1 MADLTSVQTFSPTS
15 FGSEPVV
22 KRTQGVN
29 TPLSMLELANT
40 ARSMTAL
47 QKEQAL
53 LQPSIEKGK
62 AESTQQVLAAEKAG
76 VDLNQHYAN
85 LTRSVYGG
93 YLTDPDF
100 INGNSAAMIKK
111 LNQGKSFLN
120 GVGVPEYNKGQAHK
134 ELLTLAETNPQEA
147 NQYIRNITQQG
158 AGNVEQAAQLN
169 KAPTYLNL
177 GNRVEAVPTSPY
189 QGVNPNYKVGT
200 GLAPQ
205 VVTNQIT
212 GANYVMGG
220 GFNPVS
226 QLANA
231 PQAQVNPQNAPPV
244 TQPNAPPV
252 TQLNAPTGGGQA
264 PATGQRKESNNGFVQ
279 GPNEPKDAF
288 IARSAAPQN
297 SYAKAQDQFNNI
309 NSEFGHIPTIKNI
322 NTNIMKYLKDD
333 KVRTGAVQEYLAGKT
348 KKETL
353 SDDEQSLAKE
363 LEKRIQNLKSSSD
376 KDADSKRAAYGT
388 FGLKKEALKE
398 IVRNDNAWLTQQ
410 ELQAKGILNNG
421 GAGANP
427 NYVKVD
433 QFNKQFAQLSQNDN
447 LMKYIAIVGDNP
459 DRIQVDKD
467 DVAAATK
474 YFGKLSNE
482 QKDKLEMQRKTL
494 LKIVEGK

>member
-1 MADLTSVQTFSPTS
+1 MADLNSVQSFSPS
-15 FGSEPVV
+15 NFNVEPVV
-22 KRTQGVN
+22 RRNQQQGAN

-53 LQPSIEKGK
+53 LEPGIKKGI
-62 AESTQQVLAAEKAG
+62 AESEQQVLAAEKAG
-76 VDLNQHYAN
+76 VDLSQHYAN

-100 INGNSAAMIKK
+100 INGNSAAMVKK

-134 ELLTLAETNPQEA
+134 ELLALAETNPKEA

-189 QGVNPNYKVGT
+189 QGVNPNLKAGT
-200 GLAPQ
+200 GLSPQ
-205 VVTNQIT
+205 VFANPIT
-212 GANYVMGG
+212 GAPMVMGG
-220 GFNPVS
+220 GFQQNQQPIAS
-226 QLANA
+226 
-231 PQAQVNPQNAPPV
+231 QAQVTPQNAPPQ
-244 TQPNAPPV
+244 TLQ
-252 TQLNAPTGGGQA
+252 TSGGGQA
-264 PATGQRKESNNGFVQ
+264 PATTGQKKQTNNGFVQ
-279 GPNEPKDAF
+279 GDVEPRDAF
-288 IARSAAPQN
+288 IARTSAPQN

-309 NSEFGHIPTIKNI
+309 NSDFGHIPTIKNI

-348 KKETL
+348 KRETL
-353 SDDEQSLAKE
+353 SEDEQSLAKA
-363 LEKRIQNLKSSSD
+363 LEQRIQNLKSTSD
-376 KDADSKRAAYGT
+376 RDADSKRAAYGT
-388 FGLKKEALKE
+388 IGLKKEALKE
-398 IVRNDNAWLTQQ
+398 ILRNDMAWVTQQ

-421 GAGANP
+421 GTGANP
-427 NYVKVD
+427 NFVQVD
-433 QFNKQFAQLSQNDN
+433 QFNKQFSQLAQNDN

-467 DVAAATK
+467 DYAAAQK
-474 YFGKLSNE
+474 YFGKLSDA

-494 LKIVEGK
+494 LRLVEGK

>member
-1 MADLTSVQTFSPTS
+1 MADLNSVQSFSPTN
-15 FGSEPVV
+15 FNVEPVV
-22 KRTQGVN
+22 RRNIQQGAN
-29 TPLSMLELANT
+29 TPLSMLDLAST
-40 ARSMTAL
+40 ARSLTAL

-53 LQPSIEKGK
+53 LQPSIEKGV
-62 AESTQQVLAAEKAG
+62 AESKQQVLAAEKAG

-100 INGNSAAMIKK
+100 INGNSAAMVKK

-134 ELLTLAETNPQEA
+134 ELLTLAETNPKEA

-177 GNRVEAVPTSPY
+177 GNRVEAVQTSPY
-189 QGVNPNYKVGT
+189 QNANPNLKIGT

-212 GANYVMGG
+212 GGNYVMGG
-220 GFNPVS
+220 GYNPVS
-226 QLANA
+226 QQPNA
-231 PQAQVNPQNAPPV
+231 TQAQVIPQNAPP
-244 TQPNAPPV
+244 Q
-252 TQLNAPTGGGQA
+252 NAPTGGGQ
-264 PATGQRKESNNGFVQ
+264 PTLQTPVSTGQKKVSNNGFVQ
-279 GPNEPKDAF
+279 GDVEPKDAF
-288 IARSAAPQN
+288 IARSSAPQN
-297 SYAKAQDQFNNI
+297 SYLKAQDQFSNI

-322 NTNIMKYLKDD
+322 NSNIMTYLKDP

-353 SDDEQSLAKE
+353 SDDEQSLAKA
-363 LEKRIQNLKSSSD
+363 LEQRIQNLKSSSD
-376 KDADSKRAAYGT
+376 KDAESKRAAYGT
-388 FGLKKEALKE
+388 IGLKKEALKE
-398 IVRNDNAWLTQQ
+398 ILRNDNAWVTQQ

-421 GAGANP
+421 GTGANP

-474 YFGKLSNE
+474 YFGKLSDA
-482 QKDKLEMQRKTL
+482 QKEKLEMQRRTL
-494 LKIVEGK
+494 LRIVEGK

>member
-1 MADLTSVQTFSPTS
+1 MADLNSVQSFSPTNFS
-15 FGSEPVV
+15 VEPVV
-22 KRTQGVN
+22 RRNQQQGAN

-53 LQPSIEKGK
+53 LEPGIKKGI
-62 AESTQQVLAAEKAG
+62 AESQQQVLAAEKAG
-76 VDLNQHYAN
+76 VDLSQHYAN

-100 INGNSAAMIKK
+100 INGNSAAMVKK

-120 GVGVPEYNKGQAHK
+120 GVGVPEYNKGQAHQ
-134 ELLTLAETNPQEA
+134 ELIKLAETNPKEA
-147 NQYIRNITQQG
+147 NQYIKNITQQG
-158 AGNVEQAAQLN
+158 VGNVEQAAQLN

-220 GFNPVS
+220 GFQPNQQPIAS
-226 QLANA
+226 
-231 PQAQVNPQNAPPV
+231 QAQVVPQNAP
-244 TQPNAPPV
+244 QP
-252 TQLNAPTGGGQA
+252 QNAPTGGGQPSAQA
-264 PATGQRKESNNGFVQ
+264 PASTGQKKVSNNGFVQ
-279 GPNEPKDAF
+279 GDLEPKDAF

-297 SYAKAQDQFNNI
+297 AYAKAQDQFTNV

-322 NTNIMKYLKDD
+322 NTNIMTYLKDPN
-333 KVRTGAVQEYLAGKT
+333 VRTGAVQEFLAGKT
-348 KKETL
+348 RKETL
-353 SDDEQSLAKE
+353 SDDEQALAKA
-363 LEKRIQNLKSSSD
+363 LEQRIQNLKSSSD

-388 FGLKKEALKE
+388 IGLKKEALKE
-398 IVRNDNAWLTQQ
+398 ILRNDMAWVTQQ
-410 ELQAKGILNNG
+410 ELQSKGILNNG
-421 GAGANP
+421 GTGANP
-427 NYVKVD
+427 NFVKVD

-467 DVAAATK
+467 DYAAAQK
-474 YFGKLSNE
+474 YFGKMSDS

-494 LKIVEGK
+494 LKLVEGK

>member
-1 MADLTSVQTFSPTS
+1 MADLNSVQSFSPS
-15 FGSEPVV
+15 NFNVEPVV
-22 KRTQGVN
+22 RRNQQQGAN

-53 LQPSIEKGK
+53 LEPGIKKGI
-62 AESTQQVLAAEKAG
+62 AESEQQVLAAEKAG
-76 VDLNQHYAN
+76 VDLSQHYAN

-100 INGNSAAMIKK
+100 INGNSAAMVKK

-134 ELLTLAETNPQEA
+134 ELLALAETNPKEA

-220 GFNPVS
+220 GFQPNQQPI
-226 QLANA
+226 AA
-231 PQAQVNPQNAPPV
+231 QAQVVPQNAPQVAP
-244 TQPNAPPV
+244 PNAP
-252 TQLNAPTGGGQA
+252 TGGGGQA
-264 PATGQRKESNNGFVQ
+264 PATQPASGQRKEANNGFVQ
-279 GPNEPKDAF
+279 GANEPKDAF
-288 IARSAAPQN
+288 IARSSAPQN

-309 NSEFGHIPTIKNI
+309 NSDFGHIPTIKNI
-322 NTNIMKYLKDD
+322 NTNIMRYLKDD

-348 KKETL
+348 KRETL
-353 SDDEQSLAKE
+353 SEDEQSLAKA
-363 LEKRIQNLKSSSD
+363 LEQRIQNLKSTSD

-388 FGLKKEALKE
+388 IGLKKEALKE
-398 IVRNDNAWLTQQ
+398 ILRNDMAWVTQQ
-410 ELQAKGILNNG
+410 ELQAKGVLNNG
-421 GAGANP
+421 GTGANP

-433 QFNKQFAQLSQNDN
+433 QFNKQFSQLAQNDN

-467 DVAAATK
+467 DYAAAQK
-474 YFGKLSNE
+474 YFGKMSDA